1 MIQLHRAHARSPQ
14 GGRSVA
20 RVNGRTVN
28 VGLLKE
34 LGALLIDI
42 HGQAEHLS
50 LLDPRAHL
58 ACSTASPKWRGL

>member
-1 MIQLHRAHARSPQ
+1 MW
-14 GGRSVA
+14 

-28 VGLLKE
+28 VGLLRE

-50 LLDPRAHL
+50 LLIPGTLLL
-58 ACSTASPKWRGL
+58 A